1 MDRIMLA
8 LMESAKRAPRLGR
21 ALAVVL
27 LAAATV
33 AGTVSSASAEER
45 WRRHEDRH
53 EEWGPG
59 PGHHGPDRFVPPPR
73 HMPAPE
79 WRGDIHRFHEHDIV
93 VWRGGNWWRGAH
105 DGRNGWWWIV
115 GGVWYWYPK
124 PIYPFPDPYRPPQ
137 VSAPSG
143 EAWFY
148 CRNPEGYYP
157 YVNRCRVPWEVMTS
171 QAAPPP
177 PVAVAPPP
185 PPPATRGGNEIGGTV
200 LGAIGGGLLGA
211 QVGHGTG
218 QIAAAAAGT
227 LLGAFIGNEI
237 GQSLDRADAMAA
249 ADASRSAYGAPMGQ
263 TITWNNPSNGHNGT
277 ITPVREG
284 QDSGGNYCREFQQNV
299 QVGGRTQQ
307 AYGKAC
313 RKPDGAWEVVND

>member
-1 MDRIMLA
+1 MGA
-8 LMESAKRAPRLGR
+8 LMESAKRVPRFGR
-21 ALAVVL
+21 ALAVAL

-33 AGTVSSASAEER
+33 VAPLGTASADEH
-45 WRRHEDRH
+45 WRRH

-59 PGHHGPDRFVPPPR
+59 PGHHGPEHFGPPPR
-73 HMPAPE
+73 YERPPM

-93 VWRGGNWWRGAH
+93 VWRGGRWWRGPH
-105 DGRNGWWWIV
+105 DGRDGWWWIV
-115 GGVWYWYPK
+115 GGAWYWYPQ
-124 PIYPFPDPYRPPQ
+124 PVYPFPDPYRPPL
-137 VSAPSG
+137 VSAPPG

-148 CRNPEGYYP
+148 CRNPAGYYP
-157 YVNRCRVPWEVMTS
+157 YVARCFVPWDVMTS

-185 PPPATRGGNEIGGTV
+185 PPATTGGNEIGGTV

-211 QVGHGTG
+211 QMGHGTG
-218 QIAAAAAGT
+218 QIAMAAAGT
-227 LLGAFIGNEI
+227 LLGAFVGNEI

-249 ADASRSAYGAPMGQ
+249 EDASRSAYGAPMGQ
-263 TITWNNPSNGHNGT
+263 TITWNNPANGHNGT

-284 QDSGGNYCREFQQNV
+284 QDSTGNYCREFQQRV
-299 QVGGRTQQ
+299 QVGGKSQQ

-313 RKPDGAWEVVND
+313 RKPDGAWEVVGN